1 MKIFHIKIDDTG
13 REIEVELRYQ
23 LGGHNWFNGKEERRG
38 YYVSFDI
45 VERGDGCVRRS
56 LGTPLDATY
65 KTGKI
70 LCKEVKRKSQKVQT
84 NIENSL
90 DFTELAVAWFRREY
104 DDAFDAI
111 KIAGEL
117 A

>member
-1 MKIFHIKIDDTG
+1 M
-13 REIEVELRYQ
+13 
-23 LGGHNWFNGKEERRG
+23 
-38 YYVSFDI
+38 
-45 VERGDGCVRRS
+45 RS

-70 LCKEVKRKSQKVQT
+70 LCKEVKRKSKKVQT

-90 DFTELAVAWFRREY
+90 DFTELAVSWFRKEY

-111 KIAGEL
+111 KLAGEL